1 MQHTWRGKMADNNID
16 AAAKRSREAA
26 VALAIDLASR
36 RKAGTTG
43 VDPSLAGARLAEM
56 GINLQ
61 AGARNE
67 PLGNVA
73 NVREVLERHYRFK
86 DSFWLDTFH
95 QKMFT
100 NWDCDEPR
108 AWADVDRLAI
118 ADVLQGDMGLV
129 KFTPELVEQAVQVL
143 MTRNQRD
150 SLKDWLTGLRWD
162 EEPRLDTWLS
172 RATGAPQDEYHT
184 ALGRNFILSMVARGL
199 RPGCKVDTMPVFEGE
214 QGARK
219 STLLKTL
226 GGDFYSELTESL
238 DNKDFMVSIQGRWLV
253 EIAEL
258 DAFKRSDVT
267 RIKQVLSSQVDRFR
281 PPYGRHAIDAPR
293 RTVFAGTTNES
304 NYLRDATGARRF
316 WPLRVGRIDLDW
328 LEENRQQLFA
338 EAAEKFKDG
347 ATWWD
352 MPEQAHREQAEA
364 RREDDVWEVAIA
376 EYCTARTE
384 VSMSEILAN
393 ALAIDIA
400 KQGKPDQI
408 RAGRSLSAIGF
419 ASRQVKRGGKNVRTW
434 VRIEPEEDRPI

>member
-1 MQHTWRGKMADNNID
+1 M
-16 AAAKRSREAA
+16 AAKDVSSSRAEA
-26 VALAIDLASR
+26 VALAVRQVAEHTERKQRGAS
-36 RKAGTTG
+36 GP
-43 VDPSLAGARLAEM
+43 DPSQAAANLAAL
-56 GINLQ
+56 GIHLQ
-61 AGARNE
+61 IGARNE
-67 PLGNVA
+67 AKGNLA

-86 DSFWLDTFH
+86 GNFWLDTFH

-100 NWDCDEPR
+100 TWDCDEPR
-108 AWADVDRLAI
+108 PWADVDRLAI
-118 ADVLQGDMGLV
+118 ADVLQGEFGLIQ
-129 KFTPELVEQAVQVL
+129 FTPELVEQAVMVL

-150 SLKDWLTGLRWD
+150 ELKDWLSDLSWD
-162 EEPRLDTWLS
+162 EVPRLDTWLVN
-172 RATGAPQDEYHT
+172 AAGAPQDEYHN

-199 RPGCKVDTMPVFEGE
+199 RPGCKVDTMPVFEGA
-214 QGARK
+214 QGAGK

-304 NYLRDATGARRF
+304 HYLRDATGARRF
-316 WPLRVGRIDLDW
+316 WPLLVGRIDLVW
-328 LEENRQQLFA
+328 LEENREQLFA
-338 EAAEKFKDG
+338 EAAEKLKSG

-384 VSMSEILAN
+384 VSMSEVLLH
-393 ALAIDIA
+393 ALGLEMA
-400 KQGKPDQI
+400 KQGRPEQI

>member
-1 MQHTWRGKMADNNID
+1 MADNNID

-214 QGARK
+214 QGVLK

-304 NYLRDATGARRF
+304 HYLRDATGARRF
-316 WPLRVGRIDLDW
+316 WPLRVVRIDLDW
-328 LEENRQQLFA
+328 LEENREQLFA
-338 EAAEKFKDG
+338 EAAEIFRDG
-347 ATWWD
+347 ATWWE
-352 MPEQAHREQAEA
+352 MPIEAHREQAEM
-364 RREDDVWEVAIA
+364 RREDDAWEAAISD
-376 EYCTARTE
+376 YCAMLSE
-384 VSMSEILAN
+384 VTLSDVLVHAVGLEL
-393 ALAIDIA
+393 A
-400 KQGKPDQI
+400 KQG
-408 RAGRSLSAIGF
+408 RAEQMRAAKALSAVGY
-419 ASRQVKRGGKNVRTW
+419 SVKVVKRGGKCLRVWARNSPAPDVHY
-434 VRIEPEEDRPI
+434 

>member
-1 MQHTWRGKMADNNID
+1 MADNNID
-16 AAAKRSREAA
+16 AVEKRSREAA
-26 VALAIDLASR
+26 VAMAIDLASR
-36 RKAGTTG
+36 HKPGTNS

-100 NWDCDEPR
+100 NWDCDHPR

-150 SLKDWLTGLRWD
+150 SLKDWLTDLRWD
-162 EEPRLDTWLS
+162 EQPRLDNWLS
-172 RATGAPQDEYHT
+172 HATGAPRDEYHT

-219 STLLKTL
+219 STLLKML

-267 RIKQVLSSQVDRFR
+267 RIKQVLSSQSDRFR

-304 NYLRDATGARRF
+304 HYLRDATGARRF
-316 WPLRVGRIDLDW
+316 WPMRVVRIDLDW
-328 LEENRQQLFA
+328 LEENREQLFA
-338 EAAEKFKDG
+338 EGAEQFKEG

-352 MPEQAHREQAEA
+352 MPIEAHREQAEM
-364 RREDDVWEVAIA
+364 RREDDAWETAIA
-376 EYCTARTE
+376 EHCAMLSE
-384 VSMSEILAN
+384 VNLSDVLDQ
-393 ALAIDIA
+393 AIGLELSKQTRAEQMRAA
-400 KQGKPDQI
+400 K
-408 RAGRSLSAIGF
+408 ALSAVGY
-419 ASRQVKRGGKNVRTW
+419 SVKVVKRGGKCVRVW
-434 VRIEPEEDRPI
+434 ARNSAVPEAPY